1 MKLNL
6 VVRRTTLV
14 QEGETIEEI
23 LKKCGYTIES
33 VILLKDGRAVLEE
46 DIADDDTVEVMPVA
60 SGG

>member
-6 VVRRTTLV
+6 IVRRINLV

-33 VILLKDGRAVLEE
+33 VILLKKGKAVLEE
-46 DIADDDTVEVMPVA
+46 DIVDDDTVEVMPVA